1 MPATTRSATRSPPML
16 GCYVV
21 GAMLFAA
28 PAVAQ
33 SCDTAALG
41 ARFTEAAALCADQ
54 GAPVVRKAASAPL
67 PASVPVAPVT
77 APAVATAAIAAARP
91 GISAREPV
99 SIQMAGYRRRLAK
112 AVATV
117 EARRGPVDSRLLNAV
132 GQRYR
137 IDPRLLASI
146 VHAESAGRPTAVSN
160 KGALGLMQ
168 VMPGTA
174 RGLGVRDPQQ
184 LLGNPALALSTGAVY
199 LKQLQRQFGNN
210 VPLVLAAYN
219 AGPGAV
225 IRAGRRVPRY
235 RETQG
240 YVAKIMG
247 SYTTRAAAARR

>member
-28 PAVAQ
+28 PAFAQ

-54 GAPVVRKAASAPL
+54 GAPVSRKAASAPL
-67 PASVPVAPVT
+67 PASVPAAPVT
-77 APAVATAAIAAARP
+77 APAVATAVVRP
-91 GISAREPV
+91 GIAAREPV

>member
-21 GAMLFAA
+21 GAMLLAP

-67 PASVPVAPVT
+67 PASVPD
-77 APAVATAAIAAARP
+77 APAVATAAIAAVRP
-91 GISAREPV
+91 GIAAREPV
-99 SIQMAGYRRRLAK
+99 SIQMTGYRRRLAK